1 MSKYHVIYSRKS
13 KYTGKG
19 ESIENQIDLCKQ
31 KILSKYSYLLDSDI
45 KVFIDEGF
53 TGANTNRPAFLEL
66 LNEIK
71 DNKVES
77 ITCYRL
83 DRVSRNVSDFCNL
96 INELEKYQVAF
107 ISIREDFD
115 TTTPMGKAMMLICSV
130 FAQLERDTIAERIRD
145 NMIELAKTGRWLG
158 GNTPTG
164 FKSTEVKIVNQDGKK
179 KKLFKLE
186 EIKDEKELIILL
198 KDKYKEIKSQTGL
211 ETYTIKNNLKTKNGN
226 RFTRWALVNILSNP
240 VYSYADY
247 DAFEYFTNKGA
258 IVIGNK
264 NDYDGKY
271 GIMAY
276 NKTNQITG
284 KGKKNNP
291 ISEWIIAIGKH
302 KGFWSGKEYIEI
314 QNLLEQGANKRFRKS
329 LVNNA
334 LLSGLLRCS
343 HCNSYM
349 RPKTY
354 NKNSKFS
361 YLCELKD
368 KSRGCKC
375 NHKNLLGN
383 ITDKFVI
390 KIVQNIN
397 RPNEEFCIFLKKL
410 GINKFKNSES
420 ISLEL
425 NTLNSE
431 FKKNKKDINILLE
444 RIKIV
449 PTNIVPDLANEIQK
463 IKKTNIELE
472 ERINLLNSKKNTFI
486 DEDNIKIISD
496 NILNTYY
503 KKFDELDILEKR
515 SLIKLVIS
523 SAYSDGEN
531 LILNLTG
538 TSESAKMTEF
548 PLGDNCK

>member
-1 MSKYHVIYSRKS
+1 MNKYNVIYSRKS

-19 ESIENQIDLCKQ
+19 ESIENQIDLCKK
-31 KILSKYSYLLDSDI
+31 KILEKYPKLTNENI
-45 KVFIDEGF
+45 KIFTDEGF
-53 TGANTNRPAFLEL
+53 TGANTNRPAFQKL

-71 DNKVES
+71 ENKVES

-83 DRVSRNVSDFCNL
+83 DRISRNVSDFCNL

-115 TTTPMGKAMMLICSV
+115 TTSPMGKAMMLICSV
-130 FAQLERDTIAERIRD
+130 FAQLERDTIAERIKD

-164 FKSTEVKIVNQDGKK
+164 FKSTEVKMINQEGKK
-179 KKLFKLE
+179 KKLFKLD
-186 EIKDEKELIILL
+186 EIKDEKELIQLI

-211 ETYTIKNNLKTKNGN
+211 ETYTIKNNLKTKKGN
-226 RFTRWALVNILSNP
+226 LFTRWTLVNILSNP
-240 VYSYADY
+240 VYSVADK

-264 NDYDGKY
+264 KDYDGKH

-276 NKTNQITG
+276 NKTNQLTG

-302 KGFWSGKEYIEI
+302 KGFWSGKEHIEI
-314 QNLLEQGANKRFRKS
+314 QNLLEQGSNKRFRKP

-334 LLSGLLRCS
+334 LLSGLLRCKN
-343 HCNSYM
+343 CNSYM
-349 RPKTY
+349 RPKIH
-354 NKNSKFS
+354 NKNNQFS

-368 KSRGCKC
+368 KSRRSKCKI
-375 NHKNLLGN
+375 KNLLGN
-383 ITDKFVI
+383 ISDKLVI
-390 KIVQNIN
+390 KIIKNLN
-397 RPNEEFCIFLKKL
+397 RPKKEFCIYLKKL
-410 GINKFKNSES
+410 GINKFKES
-420 ISLEL
+420 KKNSLEL
-425 NTLNSE
+425 NTLNNE
-431 FKKNKKDINILLE
+431 FKKNQKDINILIE

-449 PTNIVPDLANEIQK
+449 PTNIIPDLAKEIQK
-463 IKKTNIELE
+463 IKKLNIELQKK
-472 ERINLLNSKKNTFI
+472 INLLNSKEKKML
-486 DEDNIKIISD
+486 DEAIIKEIVT
-496 NILNTYY
+496 NILNNYLQE
-503 KKFDELDILEKR
+503 FDELDILEKR
-515 SLIKLVIS
+515 TLIKLLIS

-538 TSESAKMTEF
+538 T
-548 PLGDNCK
+548 